1 MKILN
6 LVFLLFLVKTATGQQ
21 AGLTESYPIHKL
33 GYNAALA
40 ALNGQSSFTAI
51 GQYGLNAD
59 PGSLKNYYLA
69 LEAPLF
75 KNIGAAIQYSNYS
88 NLLFNNKTLAI
99 SISNQF
105 KLNENTALSIGVSS
119 GIVNSKYDFET
130 DYGLSI
136 VKENADTQL
145 PSAFPS
151 TSKTANINQFAES
164 QYLLGAG
171 LFLNA
176 KTWHIGLAIPNI
188 IKNEVP
194 ADINTNTKV
203 LLERPAFASIEK
215 DFIVNSKWKIIAG
228 SLYRFSKNE
237 YQKGFD
243 LNAAFWYNKKYSLGL
258 WQQRLGSNSLSQNR
272 PLLAVA
278 EVVVNKVRLAYSY
291 NLSNNSS
298 NFTNIKQQILLRL
311 EIDYLKKKQIKN
323 GQSIEKQNKN

>member
-6 LVFLLFLVKTATGQQ
+6 ILFFLFLVKTASSQQ
-21 AGLTESYPIHKL
+21 VGLTESYPIHKL

-40 ALNGQSSFTAI
+40 AQNGQASFTAI
-51 GQYGLNAD
+51 GQYGLSD
-59 PGSLKNYYLA
+59 QPGSLKNYYLA
-69 LEAPLF
+69 FEAPLF

-88 NLLFNNKTLAI
+88 NLLFNNKTIAL
-99 SISNQF
+99 SLSNQF
-105 KLNENTALSIGVSS
+105 KLSENTTLSLGVS
-119 GIVNSKYDFET
+119 GGMVNSKYDFET

-136 VKENADTQL
+136 VQEKADIQS

-151 TSKTANINQFAES
+151 TSKTANINQFSEN

-171 LFLNA
+171 VFLNS
-176 KTWHIGLAIPNI
+176 KTWHIGFAIPNI

-194 ADINTNTKV
+194 ADLNTNTKV
-203 LLERPAFASIEK
+203 KLERPAFISLEK
-215 DFIVNSKWKIIAG
+215 DLILNPKWKIIAG

-237 YQKGFD
+237 YQKGVD
-243 LNAAFWYNKKYSLGL
+243 INTAFWYNKKYSLGL
-258 WQQRLGSNSLSQNR
+258 WQQRLGSKSLSQNR

-291 NLSNNSS
+291 NLSNTSTNY
-298 NFTNIKQQILLRL
+298 TNIKQQILLRL

-323 GQSIEKQNKN
+323 GQSIEKQNK